1 MPPNNNPVTNVNS
14 NDIRCNVGG
23 TRGVGAKCAAKAGST
38 VTVEMHAQPGD
49 RSCSS
54 EAIGGAHYGPVNVY
68 LSKVSDAT
76 TADGSTPW
84 YKIFADSWSS
94 KGSVGDGD
102 NWGTND
108 LNTCCGKMDVVIPKD
123 TPSGDY
129 LLRAE
134 VIALH
139 TAGQSGGAQFY
150 MSCYQLT
157 VTGGSGSAP
166 AGVSLPGAFK
176 ASDPGIQVN
185 IHAKMD
191 KYVNPGPD
199 VIAGGVTKTA
209 GSGCSAGCAKTCT
222 AGSGP
227 VGTAIAAP
235 APTSGSGSGSGGNS
249 GCAQAAYQQC
259 GGQGWTGC
267 TACARPPSSQPRSPQ
282 WRRPRPQDAH
292 QHPARWAHKLPE
304 ALSLE
309 HGALIE
315 PLSVAMHARARA
327 GLEGGKGEGST
338 VLILGA
344 GAVGLLCGAVAKV
357 AGAKTI
363 VIADILPERTD
374 FAVDNGF
381 AHAKFTVPIARPQ
394 TIEEK
399 LAYAQD
405 LAEKIKEVQV
415 GGESVGEVDITFECT
430 GVESCMH
437 TAIYSTKPGG
447 KVMIIGM
454 GTPIQTIPISA
465 ASLKEVDLVG
475 VFRYA
480 NTYPA
485 AIELLAGKNE
495 RLPDVSKLVTQR
507 FQGLSNIPAAFD
519 MAGKAKDEQGNL
531 VLKVMVD
538 TSDEARSQ
546 SRL

>member
-1 MPPNNNPVTNVNS
+1 MSSSTQVEASVLHGAKDLRIEQRALPPPAAAEVQIAVSATGLCGSDLHYYSHFRNGNILVREPLTLGHESAGVVTA
-14 NDIRCNVGG
+14 
-23 TRGVGAKCAAKAGST
+23 VGAAVTDLQVGDRVALEVGLPCERCALCAQGRYNICKAMSFRSSAKS
-38 VTVEMHAQPGD
+38 VPHAQ
-49 RSCSS
+49 
-54 EAIGGAHYGPVNVY
+54 
-68 LSKVSDAT
+68 
-76 TADGSTPW
+76 
-84 YKIFADSWSS
+84 
-94 KGSVGDGD
+94 
-102 NWGTND
+102 GTLQTRIN
-108 LNTCCGKMDVVIPKD
+108 
-123 TPSGDY
+123 
-129 LLRAE
+129 
-134 VIALH
+134 
-139 TAGQSGGAQFY
+139 
-150 MSCYQLT
+150 
-157 VTGGSGSAP
+157 
-166 AGVSLPGAFK
+166 
-176 ASDPGIQVN
+176 
-185 IHAKMD
+185 
-191 KYVNPGPD
+191 
-199 VIAGGVTKTA
+199 
-209 GSGCSAGCAKTCT
+209 
-222 AGSGP
+222 
-227 VGTAIAAP
+227 
-235 APTSGSGSGSGGNS
+235 
-249 GCAQAAYQQC
+249 
-259 GGQGWTGC
+259 
-267 TACARPPSSQPRSPQ
+267 
-282 WRRPRPQDAH
+282 
-292 QHPARWAHKLPE
+292 HPARWAHKLPE

-381 AHAKFTVPIARPQ
+381 AHAKFTVPLARPQ

-405 LAEKIKEVQV
+405 LAEKIKEVQI